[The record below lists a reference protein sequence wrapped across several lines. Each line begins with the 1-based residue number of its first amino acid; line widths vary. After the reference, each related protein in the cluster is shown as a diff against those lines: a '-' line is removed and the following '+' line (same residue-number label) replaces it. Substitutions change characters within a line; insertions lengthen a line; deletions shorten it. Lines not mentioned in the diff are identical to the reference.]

1 MSNGFQTSVSLTPA
15 IGVEGDFYSTNPR
28 FSVTAGSGGLVA
40 GPNGATVG
48 RFCWA
53 IAPDDA
59 DGTPAIV
66 NSYGSGPV
74 TGFLAREQQGL
85 ITTFLADASLVVP
98 KGFQLGLMSGC
109 DVLVKN
115 RGTTQALPGMKAYAN
130 YADGGVTFAATGT
143 PTGATS
149 TSWAIAATTALS
161 CTGSIAG
168 NILTVTAVST
178 GSVYPGTTITNSPTT
193 IATGTKVV
201 SQLTSTAALGALNS
215 TGTYA
220 VSIPEQTIA
229 AGTITGTSGTLTL
242 TTVSGTGVFGVG
254 DTLTGATAG
263 VTAGT
268 SITYGP
274 LTGTGGSAS
283 TFIVDPS
290 QSATNGGSGNM
301 TSALNVETKWI
312 AMSAGLAGELVKISS
327 NPQG

>member
-1 MSNGFQTSVSLTPA
+1 MAGGFQTSVALTPA

-40 GPNGATVG
+40 GPSGAIVG

-53 IAPDDA
+53 VAPDDA

-66 NSYGSGPV
+66 NSFGSGPV

-85 ITTFLADASLVVP
+85 ITTFLSDANLRVP
-98 KGFQLGLMSGC
+98 AGFPLGLMSGC

-115 RGTTQALPGMKAYAN
+115 RGATQALPGMKAYAN
-130 YADGGVTFAATGT
+130 FADGGVTFAATGT
-143 PTGATS
+143 PTGATA
-149 TSWAIAATTALS
+149 TSWGIAATTALS

-168 NILTVTAVST
+168 NVLTVTAVST

-220 VSIPEQTIA
+220 VSIPEHTVA
-229 AGTITGTSGTLTL
+229 SGTITGTSGTLTL
-242 TTVSGTGVFGVG
+242 TTVTSGVFGVG

-263 VTAGT
+263 VTANT

-290 QSATNGGSGNM
+290 QSATSGGSGNL
-301 TSALNVETKWI
+301 TSALNVETKWV
-312 AMSAGLAGELVKISS
+312 AMSSGLANELVKISS
-327 NPQG
+327 QVQG